1 MLGRILMAAA
11 LAAAVGACTV
21 ERRTVVAGNDA
32 CTSYGFRIG
41 TAEYEQCQTRESDAR
56 KLGRMSAGYSEAQLN
71 ADSRAACSSYGL
83 APYTEAYQRCV
94 RTEYAYR
101 HPG

>member
-1 MLGRILMAAA
+1 MLGRIMMASA
-11 LAAAVGACTV
+11 LAVALGACTV

-32 CTSYGFRIG
+32 CTSYGFRVG

-56 KLGRMSAGYSEAQLN
+56 QLGRMHAGYSDAQLN
-71 ADSRAACSSYGL
+71 ADSQAACSSYGL
-83 APYTEAYQRCV
+83 KPYTDPYQRCV

-101 HPG
+101 RPA